1 MVETANWQH
10 GFLSTNGVRLH
21 YVTQGQGPLMLFLH
35 GFPEF
40 WYSWRH
46 QLTEFAANYTCVALD
61 LRGYND
67 SDKPSG
73 VAAYRLETLV
83 EDVAGAIRA
92 LGYDRCTLVGHD
104 WGGAIAW
111 AFAYAYPTWLDAL
124 IVMNLPHPA
133 KFAAGLKTPQQLL
146 RSWYIGAFQLPWLP
160 ELLLQ
165 AGDYWMIEQIFRGM
179 AIRKAAFTE
188 ADLRAYKTAAAK
200 PGALTAMVNYYRAL
214 AGGSFL
220 QRDWSVLEVPTLLI
234 WGEEDAALGKEL
246 TVGTENHVRDFH
258 LRYIPQ
264 CSHWVQQEQ
273 PQRVSTYMQ
282 EFLALQQRVRAIG

>member
-1 MVETANWQH
+1 MAIAVDGQH
-10 GFLSTNGVRLH
+10 RFLDTNGVRLH
-21 YVTQGQGPLMLFLH
+21 YVSQGQGPLMLFLH

-46 QLTEFAANYTCVALD
+46 QLDYFAAHYTCVAID

-67 SDKPSG
+67 SDKPTG
-73 VAAYRLETLV
+73 IDAYRLEVLV
-83 EDVAGAIRA
+83 EDVRGAMVA
-92 LGYDRCTLVGHD
+92 LGHGQMILVGHD

-111 AFAYAYPTWLDAL
+111 AFAYAYPELLQSL
-124 IVMNLPHPA
+124 IVMNIPHPA
-133 KFAAGLKTPQQLL
+133 KFAEGLRTPQQLL
-146 RSWYIGAFQLPWLP
+146 KSWYVGAFQLPLLP

-165 AGDYWMIEQIFRGM
+165 AGDYWLIEQMLRGM
-179 AIRKAAFTE
+179 AIDKTAFSD

-214 AGGSFL
+214 AQGGQL
-220 QRDWSVLEVPTLLI
+220 QQPWGVLDVPTLLI

-246 TVGTENHVRDFH
+246 TLGTEDYVSDLR

-273 PQRVSTYMQ
+273 PRQVNTLMGN
-282 EFLALQQRVRAIG
+282 FLGLDV